1 MKQIWITKTGK
12 TNSLTIREGRDP
24 LPVNGQVRIRVERIG
39 VSFPDVLGRQGAYTA
54 APSIPYI
61 PGHEVV
67 GVVDAITQGVTAVK
81 EGDSVFAVPQFGGYT
96 NVLCLPHEHVF
107 KRLDWM
113 SLNDAAALPINYLAA
128 YQLLVVMGSLRP
140 GDKLLIH
147 NVESDIGLAA
157 VDIGK
162 LSGAIIY
169 GSAPTAKHEF
179 LQKRGIH
186 HLIDPYRD
194 DYEKTIMSLTN
205 GRGVQLILDPAGRWG
220 WRKNYRLLSATGRL
234 VYCGVCGRPE
244 NRATAMRWWLRSVWP
259 FHTPARLMNDNKVV
273 AGANISHLW
282 DYFERPRRWMAQ
294 IISWYDEA
302 LFRPAIDRTFKF
314 EEADKALDFVQ
325 AKENEGKVL
334 LTINN

>member
-1 MKQIWITKTGK
+1 MKQIWITKTG
-12 TNSLTIREGRDP
+12 TNNTLVTREGQDP
-24 LPVNGQVRIRVERIG
+24 RPKNGQVRIRVERIG
-39 VSFPDVLGRQGAYTA
+39 VSFPDVLGRQGAYAA
-54 APSIPYI
+54 APSTPYI

-67 GVVDAITQGVTAVK
+67 GVVDAITQGVTTVK
-81 EGDSVFAVPQFGGYT
+81 EGDRVFAVPQFGGYAD
-96 NVLCLPHEHVF
+96 VICLPHNQVF

-157 VDIGK
+157 LDIGK

-194 DYEKTIMSLTN
+194 DYEKMIRRLTKD
-205 GRGVQLILDPAGRWG
+205 RGVQLILDPAGRWG

-273 AGANISHLW
+273 AGANISQLW
-282 DYFERPRRWMAQ
+282 NYFEMPRRWMAQ

-314 EEADKALDFVQ
+314 EEAAKALDFVQ

-334 LTINN
+334 LTVG